1 MIKFRVRGLEEF
13 KGYIDSLQRNLRGK
27 ATEWVSDWLI
37 GNGSRG
43 LKHYPP
49 YKYVT
54 RKSAYGQTF
63 QSDKQRRYVMAR
75 IADGT
80 IDPGAPH
87 RTGRLQ
93 RGWTRIGSGVRTR
106 IVNEEPHALY
116 VMDTQGQARQPA
128 KVGWRKVAEIIST
141 NIRGAVRHA
150 ESMIKTLKKG

>member
-13 KGYIDSLQRNLRGK
+13 KGYISSLQRNLRGK
-27 ATEWVSDWLI
+27 ATEWISEWLI

-63 QSDKQRRYVMAR
+63 QSDRQRRYVMAKIR
-75 IADGT
+75 EGS
-80 IDPGAPH
+80 IDPGYPH

-93 RGWTRIGSGVRTR
+93 RGWVKTGSGVGTR
-106 IVNEEPHALY
+106 IVNAEPHAFY
-116 VMDTQGQARQPA
+116 VMDTKGQARQPA
-128 KVGWRKVAEIIST
+128 KVGWRKVAEILAS
-141 NIRGAVRHA
+141 NIKGAVRHA
-150 ESMIKTLKKG
+150 ESMIKTLKK